1 MVQGGII
8 NQWREFPD
16 SPVVRTPC
24 FPARGTKIP
33 HAKKKKKKSVENDKL
48 LKR

>member
-24 FPARGTKIP
+24 FPARGTKITD
-33 HAKKKKKKSVENDKL
+33 AKQKKSVENDKV